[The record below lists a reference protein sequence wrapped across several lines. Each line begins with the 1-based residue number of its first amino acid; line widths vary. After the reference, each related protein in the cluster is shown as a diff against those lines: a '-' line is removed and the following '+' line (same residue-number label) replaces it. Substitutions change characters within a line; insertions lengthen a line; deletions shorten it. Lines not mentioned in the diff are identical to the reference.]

1 MGCCCEHSVNFR
13 HGVIILSFWDVYT
26 ERFFYNEN
34 IVFNN
39 GVVFIGCTSSL
50 VHLFVVYCDY
60 FDSPQTFHG
69 IVCMCVACSI
79 LLSAAV
85 CSLYSSY
92 TLLLYCLSGVLM
104 SAVFMCSGSFLILY
118 IKSHALY
125 SD

>member
-1 MGCCCEHSVNFR
+1 MLKVSKRTV
-13 HGVIILSFWDVYT
+13 
-26 ERFFYNEN
+26 
-34 IVFNN
+34 
-39 GVVFIGCTSSL
+39 SSNSTASNANS
-50 VHLFVVYCDY
+50 VVYCDY

-69 IVCMCVACSI
+69 TVCMCVACSI

-92 TLLLYCLSGVLM
+92 TLLLYCSSGVLM